1 MVWDRRTVS
10 RVLRDDHYTRMPRI
24 TVAGVACCSM
34 TLSAEHNH
42 NYSDIF
48 GESDF
53 SPKMA
58 E

>member
-24 TVAGVACCSM
+24 TVGAWCSM
-34 TLSAEHNH
+34 TLSAEHNR
-42 NYSDIF
+42 NYSAIF
-48 GESDF
+48 GESYF